1 MYLKALV
8 NVMST
13 LSNHYF
19 LHCCSALS
27 SSSEESLDSLFQ
39 QPESENKVDFALAL
53 GEYNKLAHIY
63 NSNQ

>member
-1 MYLKALV
+1 
-8 NVMST
+8 MSA

-53 GEYNKLAHIY
+53 GEYNKLTHIY

>member
-1 MYLKALV
+1 MSALF
-8 NVMST
+8 
-13 LSNHYF
+13 NHSF

-53 GEYNKLAHIY
+53 GDYNKLTKLIY
-63 NSNQ
+63 YNNKKFNVFF